1 MAEFKSNLKNRLNDF
16 ISFKRSIGKKY
27 SNILY
32 YVRFVDEANLKIG
45 NYDYLTKEVLKEA
58 VNSAVSKCKSL
69 DRSFYSYFREL
80 SKYLNTIDGKSY
92 ILGDNYKSKRY
103 HANIYLFSNEEIR
116 KFFSTLD
123 NMTYE
128 SGKNHMYI
136 AQAIFYVM
144 YFCGIRCVE
153 ARLLKTE
160 DVHID
165 ERYLIIRNSKNH
177 NDRKLFITDEVVR
190 MLKELDDRLSLTIPE
205 RKYFFSVYKDNEY
218 SQRFIPSHFTEAW
231 IRAGMSMDVTPRP
244 RAYDFR
250 HHFACANIMRWMDE
264 GKDVHAMLPYLMTYM
279 GHSSLESTYYYIHLI
294 PEFFSKYNE
303 LSSLSD
309 GLLPEVE
316 DYELYF

>member
-1 MAEFKSNLKNRLNDF
+1 MAEFKSNLKDRINDF

-45 NYDYLTKEVLKEA
+45 NYDYLTKEVLEEA

-69 DRSFYSYFREL
+69 DRNFYSYFREL

-92 ILGDNYKSKRY
+92 ILGDNYKSKMY
-103 HANIYLFSNEEIR
+103 HGHIYLFSNDEIR
-116 KFFSTLD
+116 KFFTTLD
-123 NMTYE
+123 RMTEE
-128 SGKNHMYI
+128 SGKLTMYI
-136 AQAIFYVM
+136 IQAVFYVM

-153 ARLLKTE
+153 ARMLKTE
-160 DVHID
+160 DVNID
-165 ERYLIIRNSKNH
+165 EMYFIIRNSKNH
-177 NDRKLFITDEVVR
+177 NDRKLFITDEVIKV
-190 MLKELDDRLSLTIPE
+190 LKSLDGRLSMIIPD
-205 RKYFFSVYKDNEY
+205 RTYFFSIYVNGYLS
-218 SQRFIPSHFTEAW
+218 SQFISTNFRKVWTS
-231 IRAGMSMDVTPRP
+231 AGMSMNVTPRP

-250 HHFACANIMRWMDE
+250 HHFACANIMKWMNE

-303 LSSLSD
+303 LSSISNE
-309 GLLPEVE
+309 LLPEVE
-316 DYELYF
+316 DYEV

>member
-123 NMTYE
+123 NMAYE
-128 SGKNHMYI
+128 SGKINMYI
-136 AQAIFYVM
+136 IQAIFYVM

-177 NDRKLFITDEVVR
+177 NDRKLFITDEVVKV
-190 MLKELDDRLSLTIPE
+190 LNSLNDRLSLTIPD
-205 RKYFFSVYKDNEY
+205 RKYFFSINVNRYLS
-218 SQRFIPSHFTEAW
+218 SQFISTNFRKTW
-231 IRAGMSMDVTPRP
+231 TMAGMSMDVTPRP

-250 HHFACANIMRWMDE
+250 HHFACANIMRWMDD

-303 LSSLSD
+303 LSSISD
-309 GLLPEVE
+309 ELLPEVE
-316 DYELYF
+316 DYEL

>member
-1 MAEFKSNLKNRLNDF
+1 MAEFKSNLKDRLNDF

-45 NYDYLTKEVLKEA
+45 NYDYLTKEVLEEA
-58 VNSAVSKCKSL
+58 VNSAVSKRKSL

-123 NMTYE
+123 NMAYE
-128 SGKNHMYI
+128 SGKINMYI
-136 AQAIFYVM
+136 IQAIFYVM

-177 NDRKLFITDEVVR
+177 NDRKLFITDEVVKV
-190 MLKELDDRLSLTIPE
+190 LNSLNDRLSLTIPD
-205 RKYFFSVYKDNEY
+205 RKYFFSINVNRYLS
-218 SQRFIPSHFTEAW
+218 SQFISTNFRKTW
-231 IRAGMSMDVTPRP
+231 TMAGMSMDVTPRP

-250 HHFACANIMRWMDE
+250 HHFACANIMRWMDD

-303 LSSLSD
+303 LSSISD
-309 GLLPEVE
+309 ELLPEVE
-316 DYELYF
+316 DYEL

>member
-1 MAEFKSNLKNRLNDF
+1 MAEFKSNLKDRLNDF

-32 YVRFVDEANLKIG
+32 HVRFVDEANLKIG
-45 NYDYLTKEVLKEA
+45 NYDYLTKEVLEEA
-58 VNSAVSKCKSL
+58 VNSAVSKRKSL

-123 NMTYE
+123 NMAYE
-128 SGKNHMYI
+128 SGKINMYI
-136 AQAIFYVM
+136 IQAIFYVM

-177 NDRKLFITDEVVR
+177 NDRKLFITDEVVKV
-190 MLKELDDRLSLTIPE
+190 LNSLNDRLSLTIPD
-205 RKYFFSVYKDNEY
+205 RKYFFSINVNRYLS
-218 SQRFIPSHFTEAW
+218 SQFISTNFRKTW
-231 IRAGMSMDVTPRP
+231 TMAGMSMDVTPRP

-250 HHFACANIMRWMDE
+250 HHFACANIMRWIDD

-303 LSSLSD
+303 LSSISD
-309 GLLPEVE
+309 ELLPEVE
-316 DYELYF
+316 DYEL

>member
-1 MAEFKSNLKNRLNDF
+1 MAEFKSNLKDRLNDF

-32 YVRFVDEANLKIG
+32 HVRFVDEANLKIG
-45 NYDYLTKEVLKEA
+45 NYDYLTKEVLEEA
-58 VNSAVSKCKSL
+58 VNSAVSKRKSL

-123 NMTYE
+123 NMAYE
-128 SGKNHMYI
+128 SGKINMYI
-136 AQAIFYVM
+136 IQAIFYVM

-177 NDRKLFITDEVVR
+177 NDRKLFITDEVVKV
-190 MLKELDDRLSLTIPE
+190 LNSLNDRLYLTIPD
-205 RKYFFSVYKDNEY
+205 RKYFFSINVNRYLS
-218 SQRFIPSHFTEAW
+218 SQFIPTNFRKTW
-231 IRAGMSMDVTPRP
+231 TMAGMSMDVTPRP

-250 HHFACANIMRWMDE
+250 HHFACANIMRWMDD

-303 LSSLSD
+303 LSSISD
-309 GLLPEVE
+309 ELLPEVE
-316 DYELYF
+316 DYEL

>member
-16 ISFKRSIGKKY
+16 ISFKRYIGKKY
-27 SNILY
+27 SNILHS
-32 YVRFVDEANLKIG
+32 VRFVDEANLKIG
-45 NYDYLTKEVLKEA
+45 NPDYLTKEVLKEA
-58 VNSAVSKCKSL
+58 VNSAVSKRKSL

-123 NMTYE
+123 NMAYE
-128 SGKNHMYI
+128 SGKINMYI
-136 AQAIFYVM
+136 VQAIFYVM

-190 MLKELDDRLSLTIPE
+190 MLKALDDRLSLTIPE

-218 SQRFIPSHFTEAW
+218 SQRFIPSHFTEVW

-264 GKDVHAMLPYLMTYM
+264 L
-279 GHSSLESTYYYIHLI
+279 
-294 PEFFSKYNE
+294 
-303 LSSLSD
+303 
-309 GLLPEVE
+309 
-316 DYELYF
+316 

>member
-32 YVRFVDEANLKIG
+32 HVRFVDEANLKIG

-123 NMTYE
+123 NMAYE
-128 SGKNHMYI
+128 SGKINMYI
-136 AQAIFYVM
+136 IQAIFYVM

-177 NDRKLFITDEVVR
+177 NDRKLFITDEVVKV
-190 MLKELDDRLSLTIPE
+190 LNSLNDRLSLTIPD
-205 RKYFFSVYKDNEY
+205 RKYFFSINVNRYLS
-218 SQRFIPSHFTEAW
+218 SQFISTNFRKTW
-231 IRAGMSMDVTPRP
+231 TMAGMSMDVTPRP

-250 HHFACANIMRWMDE
+250 HHFACANIMRWMDD

-303 LSSLSD
+303 LSSISD
-309 GLLPEVE
+309 ELLPEVE
-316 DYELYF
+316 DYEL

>member
-45 NYDYLTKEVLKEA
+45 NYDYLTKEVLEEA
-58 VNSAVSKCKSL
+58 VNYAVSKCKSL

-92 ILGDNYKSKRY
+92 ILGDNYKSKMY

-116 KFFSTLD
+116 KFFTTLD
-123 NMTYE
+123 RMTEE
-128 SGKNHMYI
+128 SGKLTMYI
-136 AQAIFYVM
+136 TQAVFYVM

-153 ARLLKTE
+153 ARMLKTE
-160 DVHID
+160 DVNID
-165 ERYLIIRNSKNH
+165 EMYFIIRNSKNH
-177 NDRKLFITDEVVR
+177 NDRKLFITDEVIKV
-190 MLKELDDRLSLTIPE
+190 LKSLDGRLSMIIPD
-205 RKYFFSVYKDNEY
+205 RTYFFSIYVNEY
-218 SQRFIPSHFTEAW
+218 LSSQFISTNFRKVWTS
-231 IRAGMSMDVTPRP
+231 AGMSMDVTPRP

-250 HHFACANIMRWMDE
+250 HHFACANIMKWMNE

-303 LSSLSD
+303 LSSISD
-309 GLLPEVE
+309 EILPEVE
-316 DYELYF
+316 DYEV

>member
-1 MAEFKSNLKNRLNDF
+1 MAEFKSNLKDRINDF

-45 NYDYLTKEVLKEA
+45 NYDYLTKEVLEEA

-69 DRSFYSYFREL
+69 DRNFYSYFREL

-92 ILGDNYKSKRY
+92 ILGDNYKSKMY

-116 KFFSTLD
+116 KFFTTLD
-123 NMTYE
+123 RMTEE
-128 SGKNHMYI
+128 SGKLTMYI
-136 AQAIFYVM
+136 IQAVFYVM

-153 ARLLKTE
+153 ARMLKTE
-160 DVHID
+160 DVNID
-165 ERYLIIRNSKNH
+165 EMYFIIRNSKNH
-177 NDRKLFITDEVVR
+177 NDRKLFITDEVIKV
-190 MLKELDDRLSLTIPE
+190 LKSLDGRLSMIIPD
-205 RKYFFSVYKDNEY
+205 RTYFFSIYVNGYLS
-218 SQRFIPSHFTEAW
+218 SQFISTNFRKVWTS
-231 IRAGMSMDVTPRP
+231 AGMSMNVTPRP

-250 HHFACANIMRWMDE
+250 HHFACANIMKWMNE

-303 LSSLSD
+303 LSSISNE
-309 GLLPEVE
+309 LLPEVE
-316 DYELYF
+316 DYEV

>member
-1 MAEFKSNLKNRLNDF
+1 MAEFKSNLKDRINDF

-45 NYDYLTKEVLKEA
+45 NYDYLTKEVLEEA
-58 VNSAVSKCKSL
+58 VNSAVSKRKSL

-92 ILGDNYKSKRY
+92 ILGDNYKSKMY

-116 KFFSTLD
+116 KFFTTLD
-123 NMTYE
+123 RMTEE
-128 SGKNHMYI
+128 SGKLTMYI
-136 AQAIFYVM
+136 IQAVFYVM

-153 ARLLKTE
+153 ARMLKTE
-160 DVHID
+160 DVNID
-165 ERYLIIRNSKNH
+165 EMYFIIRNSKNH
-177 NDRKLFITDEVVR
+177 NDRKLFITDEVIKV
-190 MLKELDDRLSLTIPE
+190 LKSLDGRLSMIIPD
-205 RKYFFSVYKDNEY
+205 RTYFFSIYVNGYLS
-218 SQRFIPSHFTEAW
+218 SQFISTNFRKVWTS
-231 IRAGMSMDVTPRP
+231 AGMSMNVTPRP

-250 HHFACANIMRWMDE
+250 HHFACANIMKWMNE

-303 LSSLSD
+303 LSSISNE
-309 GLLPEVE
+309 LLPEVE
-316 DYELYF
+316 DYEV

>member
-1 MAEFKSNLKNRLNDF
+1 MAEFKSNLKDRLNDF

-32 YVRFVDEANLKIG
+32 HVRFVDEANLKIG
-45 NYDYLTKEVLKEA
+45 NYDYLTKEVLEEA
-58 VNSAVSKCKSL
+58 VNSAVSKRKSL

-123 NMTYE
+123 NMAYE
-128 SGKNHMYI
+128 SGKITMYI
-136 AQAIFYVM
+136 IQAIFYVM

-177 NDRKLFITDEVVR
+177 NDRKLFITDEVVKV
-190 MLKELDDRLSLTIPE
+190 LNSLNDRLSLTIPD
-205 RKYFFSVYKDNEY
+205 RKYFFSINVNRYLS
-218 SQRFIPSHFTEAW
+218 SQFISTNFRKTW
-231 IRAGMSMDVTPRP
+231 TMAGMSMDVTPRP

-250 HHFACANIMRWMDE
+250 HHFACANIMRWMDD

-303 LSSLSD
+303 LSSISD
-309 GLLPEVE
+309 ELLPEVE
-316 DYELYF
+316 DYEL

>member
-123 NMTYE
+123 NMAYE
-128 SGKNHMYI
+128 SGKINMYI
-136 AQAIFYVM
+136 IQAIFYVM

-177 NDRKLFITDEVVR
+177 NDRKLFITDEVVKV
-190 MLKELDDRLSLTIPE
+190 LNSLNNRLSLTIPD
-205 RKYFFSVYKDNEY
+205 RKYFFSINVNRYLS
-218 SQRFIPSHFTEAW
+218 SQFISTNFRKTW
-231 IRAGMSMDVTPRP
+231 TMAGMSMDVTPRP

-303 LSSLSD
+303 LSSISD
-309 GLLPEVE
+309 ELLPEVE
-316 DYELYF
+316 DYEL

>member
-1 MAEFKSNLKNRLNDF
+1 MAEFKSNLKDRLNDF

-45 NYDYLTKEVLKEA
+45 NYDYLTKEVLEEA
-58 VNSAVSKCKSL
+58 VNSAVSKRKSL

-123 NMTYE
+123 NMAYE
-128 SGKNHMYI
+128 SGKINMYI
-136 AQAIFYVM
+136 VQAIFYVM

-153 ARLLKTE
+153 ARMLKTE
-160 DVHID
+160 DVNID
-165 ERYLIIRNSKNH
+165 EMYFIIRNSKNH
-177 NDRKLFITDEVVR
+177 NDRKLFITDEVIKV
-190 MLKELDDRLSLTIPE
+190 LKSLDGRLSMIIPD
-205 RKYFFSVYKDNEY
+205 RTYFFSIYVNGYLS
-218 SQRFIPSHFTEAW
+218 SQFISTNFRKVWTN
-231 IRAGMSMDVTPRP
+231 AGMSMDVTPRP

-250 HHFACANIMRWMDE
+250 HHFACANIMKWMNE
-264 GKDVHAMLPYLMTYM
+264 GKDIHAMLPYLMTYM

-303 LSSLSD
+303 LSSISD
-309 GLLPEVE
+309 ELLPEVE
-316 DYELYF
+316 DYEV

>member
-45 NYDYLTKEVLKEA
+45 NYDYLTKEVLEEA
-58 VNSAVSKCKSL
+58 VNSAVSKRKSL

-123 NMTYE
+123 NMAYE
-128 SGKNHMYI
+128 SGKINMYI
-136 AQAIFYVM
+136 IQAIFYVM

-160 DVHID
+160 
-165 ERYLIIRNSKNH
+165 
-177 NDRKLFITDEVVR
+177 
-190 MLKELDDRLSLTIPE
+190 
-205 RKYFFSVYKDNEY
+205 
-218 SQRFIPSHFTEAW
+218 
-231 IRAGMSMDVTPRP
+231 
-244 RAYDFR
+244 
-250 HHFACANIMRWMDE
+250 ACGSE
-264 GKDVHAMLPYLMTYM
+264 
-279 GHSSLESTYYYIHLI
+279 
-294 PEFFSKYNE
+294 
-303 LSSLSD
+303 
-309 GLLPEVE
+309 
-316 DYELYF
+316 

>member
-1 MAEFKSNLKNRLNDF
+1 MAEFKSNLKNRLNDY

-153 ARLLKTE
+153 ARMLKTE
-160 DVHID
+160 DVNID
-165 ERYLIIRNSKNH
+165 EMYFIIRNSKNH
-177 NDRKLFITDEVVR
+177 NDRKLFITDEVIKV
-190 MLKELDDRLSLTIPE
+190 LKSLDGRLSMIIPD
-205 RKYFFSVYKDNEY
+205 RTYFFSIYVNGYLS
-218 SQRFIPSHFTEAW
+218 SQFISTNFRKVWTS
-231 IRAGMSMDVTPRP
+231 AGMSMNVTPRP

-250 HHFACANIMRWMDE
+250 HHFACANIMKWMNE

-303 LSSLSD
+303 LSSISNE
-309 GLLPEVE
+309 LLPEVE
-316 DYELYF
+316 DYEV